1 MQGDYL
7 CDGDSSDDMDLLFGP
22 NSTRGQKKRYRQKVS
37 NREALAGQ
45 TVLSENLTDNT
56 EKTSGS

>member
-1 MQGDYL
+1 
-7 CDGDSSDDMDLLFGP
+7 MDLLFGP
-22 NSTRGQKKRYRQKVS
+22 NSTRGQKKRYRQKVT